1 MRTMIAFTIVAV
13 ASALGSGTAALAIP
27 LAGGQGTAAHAKQIE
42 QIQYWRGDHCERLRR
57 ACTYKEER
65 GEVGEGNCRRYRA
78 ECSRRLSYCGQ
89 LRQACLYK
97 ERRGEIGEG
106 NCRRYR
112 RECGGSL
119 Y

>member
-27 LAGGQGTAAHAKQIE
+27 LAGDQGTAAHANQIE

-57 ACTYKEER
+57 ACAYKEER